1 MGTWERL
8 TMKATCPCGNGSL
21 VREIDSPDYCFGR
34 AYGHPPKLVCSVCAE
49 EWVFRGD
56 CRLISLNYL
65 TSPVVTATYDL
76 DQLRISLV
84 QEINAIKTD
93 ELKKQFAACEFRY
106 KAEEH
111 RYLVQKGLFEGSYQ
125 SYLNDGLTKA
135 VRRLNT
141 ESVPAC
147 AALNEQLIAIESASF
162 YSRRARD
169 KWFQDNS
176 AQLEF
181 IPEWRYV

>member
-34 AYGHPPKLVCSVCAE
+34 AYGHPPKIVCSVCAE

-56 CRLISLNYL
+56 FRLIRLNYL
-65 TSPVVTATYDL
+65 TSPLVTATCDL
-76 DQLRISLV
+76 DQLLVSLY

-93 ELKKQFAACEFRY
+93 ELKKRFAACEFRY
-106 KAEEH
+106 KTEEH
-111 RYLVQKGLFEGSYQ
+111 RYLVQQGFFEGTYQ
-125 SYLNDGLTKA
+125 TYLKNGLATA
-135 VRRLNT
+135 VRRLST

-147 AALNEQLIAIESASF
+147 AAVLEQLIQIESASF
-162 YSRRARD
+162 HSRRARD
-169 KWFQDNS
+169 KWFQDNR
-176 AQLEF
+176 AALEF
-181 IPEWRYV
+181 IPEWRSV